1 MRVPGITQEAEQPT
15 GGLPRNLQY
24 YVIAGIAVL
33 VVVATL
39 WTGGKPRKPDDHVP
53 PTGPTPGQLQTFQ
66 QMLERQR
73 GTVDQEAAR
82 RLAQLQQEQTRQT
95 AAVVTPAMPPAV
107 AEDPFEE
114 QRRKRAA
121 SAPFASNYVVR
132 SESTEKKEEEGEAAA
147 EKAKGQ
153 GERGDVDRASQVV
166 FTGAA
171 KSADAKQTSA
181 KSTSPP
187 PKESGRSLPTREGDL
202 FRLFE
207 GTLVRAT
214 LVNRLDGS
222 FTGPVNCVVSA
233 AILSQDETAL
243 LIPKASRFIGKA
255 DRVEAGN
262 QTRLAVTFKRLILPN
277 GYSINLEAAPGLD
290 SAGETGLRGKVDNH
304 NMSKFGIAGAVGL
317 LGGLA
322 LYAGQANPYAAG
334 VANSTGSSA
343 TTILNHYLNQVPT
356 ITVPEGHPVNIYLP
370 ADLLLPAYRP

>member
-1 MRVPGITQEAEQPT
+1 MRVPGITQDAEQPT

-39 WTGGKPRKPDDHVP
+39 WTGGKPRKPDEHIA

-73 GTVDQEAAR
+73 GTADQEAAR

-95 AAVVTPAMPPAV
+95 ATVVTPGMPPAA

-132 SESTEKKEEEGEAAA
+132 SDTTEKKEDEGEAAA
-147 EKAKGQ
+147 EKAKVQ
-153 GERGDVDRASQVV
+153 GEKGDVDRASQVV

-181 KSTSPP
+181 KSTPSP

-343 TTILNHYLNQVPT
+343 TTILNHYLNRVPT